1 MKKVLL
7 LFSELSITH
16 GRTHPDDLV
25 RLLNESGEDIQAS
38 AATLED
44 LIFYFD
50 GDKAEIMV
58 DHEHK
63 LGDYQAVYFRHWSLA
78 PGHGMAAAR
87 YCKFRDIPFVD
98 KEVLY
103 AGSQNKISQCMN
115 LYEAKV
121 PIPKTLIGNTK
132 RLEESYAEFGFSFPV
147 ILKSI
152 IGTRGQDNYLA
163 RDQEAMRCIFA
174 ENPKVIFAMQE
185 FIANDGDYRV
195 IVMGDEVVA
204 VIRRQATGDTHLN
217 NTSQGGSAKLIPVAE
232 MPIDVCEMSVRAANF
247 FGRDIAGV
255 DIVRSLDNGNYY
267 CFEVNRAP
275 QIEHSSFEHEKAV
288 LLAKYLKS
296 L

>member
-7 LFSELSITH
+7 LFSKLSIVE
-16 GRTHPDDLV
+16 GLTHPDDLV
-25 RLLNESGEDIQAS
+25 KLLNESGENIEAS

-78 PGHGMAAAR
+78 PGHGLAAAR
-87 YCKFRDIPFVD
+87 YCKLRGIPFVD
-98 KEVLY
+98 KEVLRT
-103 AGSQNKISQCMN
+103 GSQNKISQYMN

-121 PIPKTLIGNTK
+121 DIPKTLIGNTK
-132 RLEESYAEFGFSFPV
+132 RLEESYAEFGFSFPM

-152 IGTRGQDNYLA
+152 SGTRGQDNYLA
-163 RDQEAMRCIFA
+163 RDQQAMRRIFA
-174 ENPKVIFAMQE
+174 QNPNVIFVMQE

-217 NTSQGGSAKLIPVAE
+217 NTSQGGSAKLVPVTDLPSE
-232 MPIDVCEMSVRAANF
+232 VCEMSVRAAKF

-255 DIVRSLDNGNYY
+255 DIVKSLDNGKYY

-288 LLAKYLKS
+288 LLARYLKS